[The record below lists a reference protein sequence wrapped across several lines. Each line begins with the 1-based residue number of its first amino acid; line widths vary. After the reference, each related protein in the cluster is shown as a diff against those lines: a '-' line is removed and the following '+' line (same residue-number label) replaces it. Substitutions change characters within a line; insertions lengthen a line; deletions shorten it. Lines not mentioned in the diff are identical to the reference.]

1 MFHKLEAYRALVVM
15 GFQEVQQGVEALLVL
30 EQLGRQVTVK
40 ELHPISDGLGHGRAR
55 EGGIEGLKIKLENN
69 CWCCLRKG
77 EVEFRLLCCFSYNV
91 HIVFLELTVHQQAV
105 P

>member
-55 EGGIEGLKIKLENN
+55 EGGIEGLKIKLKN
-69 CWCCLRKG
+69 K
-77 EVEFRLLCCFSYNV
+77 V
-91 HIVFLELTVHQQAV
+91 AV
-105 P
+105 GAV